1 MERSAAEAAGAA
13 ARLLTR
19 LKDALAFE
27 DHNKDGARAEL
38 PTKVWTEHAVNTR
51 KTQKL
56 LFWQLQ
62 VVKFLLDF
70 LDSAP
75 GFQDASCSG
84 VRNEMAEAK
93 QQWKALKAEYQDKVE
108 AIREAVPQTLARLEE
123 ARCKAKLLE
132 EVLGR
137 YRTKVSFRVS
147 VLFLPAA
154 LGAPVPAIPHG
165 RFWSHGGTYVEHLK
179 KDTKKKQEM
188 EEKVKNAQERH
199 LEEQERLRKLCEQM
213 EGRVV
218 EKQGRLQRY
227 QEELQRLQGELEEQ
241 ELQAG
246 DWRQK
251 AQTISDLQCF
261 LETLQGVKLTHVSET
276 DLELELTSRSQP
288 GTAQPHS
295 LKLGLHW
302 REDGNIS
309 LQCDC
314 PFVPLSVALPV
325 GTSGTI
331 KDILLELQDSYL
343 QQAQLLAEIESLHSR
358 FAIDWQPE
366 KRLLH
371 YLKPSFTCTLCVEP
385 GYPTSGG
392 IRLLSI
398 KSQHGA
404 VDVAVVRPSQETPSL
419 QDWLEYL
426 SAVDFSAPF
435 LARGAV

>member
-1 MERSAAEAAGAA
+1 MEGTGPPYVVHWV
-13 ARLLTR
+13 LIPI
-19 LKDALAFE
+19 
-27 DHNKDGARAEL
+27 L
-38 PTKVWTEHAVNTR
+38 PSWYDSQNTR

-84 VRNEMAEAK
+84 VRRTLRPMLRLAVPEDGRVHLLSVLPLQWGNEMAEAK

-132 EVLGR
+132 E
-137 YRTKVSFRVS
+137 
-147 VLFLPAA
+147 
-154 LGAPVPAIPHG
+154 
-165 RFWSHGGTYVEHLK
+165 
-179 KDTKKKQEM
+179 KQEM

>member
-137 YRTKVSFRVS
+137 YRT
-147 VLFLPAA
+147 
-154 LGAPVPAIPHG
+154 
-165 RFWSHGGTYVEHLK
+165 
-179 KDTKKKQEM
+179 KKQEM